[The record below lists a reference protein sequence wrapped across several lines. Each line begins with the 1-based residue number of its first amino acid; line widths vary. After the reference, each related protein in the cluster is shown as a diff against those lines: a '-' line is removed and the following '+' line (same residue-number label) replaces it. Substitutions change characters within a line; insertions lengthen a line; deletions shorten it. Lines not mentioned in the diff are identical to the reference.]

1 MSAVADMAPRRSW
14 WRPLAWTGAALLAIV
29 ALLAVLVLDL
39 RPRALP
45 PAPPDALTAERARDL
60 LGRLHTLVVTEARD
74 GRVTASEAEIDA
86 GLASVGRMVPG
97 LSGLSHVGPEGIA
110 IDLSV
115 GAPLVPGPVW
125 LNLHGRLA
133 PSDTGLRLDSLWIG
147 GLPLPPALAQAA
159 ARRALD
165 RLLGDGFGSI
175 AMGAVSGVAVAP
187 PEVAVTL
194 DFRGEAGRAFFERLR
209 NRLRSAA
216 GAPDNPRRVHVQL
229 YHLGEDAAAGRLPRR
244 GSALPWLADAV
255 RNAITHREAAPAD
268 ELRDALFALALYC
281 GDAEFGAAIGARLPE
296 RMTGAG
302 NLCANV
308 TLHGRKDLRQHFVMS
323 AAIYA
328 ASTRSAVMGVGELK
342 ELLDTTGGGTGFSF
356 DDMAANLSG
365 ARFAATFLAAPPET
379 WPAML
384 EALDSEAAI
393 LPAVE
398 DLPTQLSA
406 ADFAARFGGLDSP
419 DYAAMVAEIERRVA
433 ALPLHA
439 GRAGA
444 QP

>member
-1 MSAVADMAPRRSW
+1 MSVAVDTDPRRPW
-14 WRPLAWTGAALLAIV
+14 WRPLAWIAAALLAGA

-60 LGRLHTLVVTEARD
+60 LGRLHGLVVTEARD
-74 GRVTASEAEIDA
+74 GRVAASEAEIDA
-86 GLASVGRMVPG
+86 GLASLGRMVPG
-97 LSGLSHVGPEGIA
+97 LAGLSHVGPDGIA
-110 IDLSV
+110 IDLSI
-115 GAPLVPGPVW
+115 GAPLVPGPFWV
-125 LNLHGRLA
+125 NLHGRLA
-133 PSDTGLRLDSLWIG
+133 PSDTGLRLDSLRIG
-147 GLPLPPALAQAA
+147 ALPLPPALAQAA

-165 RLLGDGFGSI
+165 RMLGDGFGSI
-175 AMGAVSGVAVAP
+175 AMGAVSGVAVDP
-187 PEVAVTL
+187 PEVAVSL

-209 NRLRSAA
+209 SRLRSAA

-229 YHLGEDAAAGRLPRR
+229 YYLGEDADAGRLPRH
-244 GSALPWLADAV
+244 GSALPWLEDAV
-255 RNAITHREAAPAD
+255 RNAIAHREAAPAD
-268 ELRDALFALALYC
+268 ELRDAFFALALTC

-302 NLCANV
+302 NPCADL

-365 ARFAATFLAAPPET
+365 ARFAATFLSAPPET
-379 WPAML
+379 WPAL
-384 EALDSEAAI
+384 LDALGSEDEI
-393 LPAVE
+393 LPAID

-419 DYAAMVAEIERRVA
+419 EYAAMVAEIERRVE

-439 GRAGA
+439 NSPGA
-444 QP
+444 RP

>member
-1 MSAVADMAPRRSW
+1 MSLAVDMEPRRRW
-14 WRPLAWTGAALLAIV
+14 WRPLAWIVAAVVAVL

-39 RPRALP
+39 RPRAMP

-60 LGRLHTLVVTEARD
+60 LGRLHGLVVTEARD
-74 GRVTASEAEIDA
+74 GRIAATEAEIDA
-86 GLASVGRMVPG
+86 ALASVGRMVPG
-97 LSGLSHVGPEGIA
+97 LAGLSHVGPDGIA

-115 GAPLVPGPVW
+115 GAPLLPGPFW

-133 PSDTGLRLDSLWIG
+133 PSETGLRLDSLRIG
-147 GLPLPPALAQAA
+147 SLPLPPGVAQAA

-175 AMGAVSGVAVAP
+175 AMGAVSAVTVDP

-209 NRLRSAA
+209 ARIRSAA
-216 GAPDNPRRVHVQL
+216 GAPDNPQRVHVQL
-229 YHLGEDAAAGRLPRR
+229 YYLGEDAAQGHLPSR
-244 GSALPWLADAV
+244 GSALPWLAEAV
-255 RNAITHREAAPAD
+255 RNALAHRETAPAD
-268 ELRDALFALALYC
+268 ELRDAFFALALYC
-281 GDAEFGAAIGARLPE
+281 GDPEFGAAIGARLPE

-302 NLCANV
+302 NLCTNL
-308 TLHGRKDLRQHFVMS
+308 TLDGRKDLRQHFVMS

-365 ARFAATFLAAPPET
+365 ARFAAAFLAAPPEA
-379 WPAML
+379 WPQML
-384 EALDSEAAI
+384 AALDTEAAL
-393 LPAVE
+393 LPSLD

-419 DYAAMVAEIERRVA
+419 EYAAMVAEIERRVE
-433 ALPLHA
+433 ALPIYA
-439 GRAGA
+439 SSRAA